1 MDAIVAFVLIGAAFV
16 SLLSAVESRQ
26 ISITPSLLLALLPW
40 FGLVGS
46 LYAFEEAVTGFP
58 AATLFIRT
66 PTAYVTV
73 GVLVLAT
80 WLIVDRV
87 LPGRE
92 NVVTATLGIL
102 SLVTIGTAV
111 AVHVAPRQTGVLRW
125 NAVAIVLAVVLTA
138 AIGIIRNEIS
148 PDVASGWLGTSVIF
162 AHILD
167 AMTTAIGLEVLGAIE
182 RNPISAAIISVG
194 DSIYQGV
201 PGVVLFLG
209 IKIAVALLVVQFM
222 RDSKSPLDVESS
234 AFLVVTAGV
243 GLAPAVHNL
252 VLFSLAF

>member
-1 MDAIVAFVLIGAAFV
+1 MDGVVAFVIVSTVFM
-16 SLLSAVESRQ
+16 SLLAAVEARQ
-26 ISITPSLLLALLPW
+26 IPITPSLLLALLPW

-73 GVLVLAT
+73 GVLVLAV
-80 WLIVDRV
+80 WLVVDRT

-138 AIGIIRNEIS
+138 AIGIIR
-148 PDVASGWLGTSVIF
+148 
-162 AHILD
+162 
-167 AMTTAIGLEVLGAIE
+167 
-182 RNPISAAIISVG
+182 
-194 DSIYQGV
+194 
-201 PGVVLFLG
+201 
-209 IKIAVALLVVQFM
+209 
-222 RDSKSPLDVESS
+222 
-234 AFLVVTAGV
+234 
-243 GLAPAVHNL
+243 
-252 VLFSLAF
+252 

>member
-1 MDAIVAFVLIGAAFV
+1 MDAIVAFVLIGAVFV
-16 SLLSAVESRQ
+16 SLLSAVKTRQ
-26 ISITPSLLLALLPW
+26 IPITTSLLLALLPW

-46 LYAFEEAVTGFP
+46 LYAIEEAVSGFP

-73 GVLVLAT
+73 GVLVLVT
-80 WLIVDRV
+80 WLVVDAV
-87 LPGRE
+87 LPSRQS
-92 NVVTATLGIL
+92 VVTAALGML
-102 SLVTIGTAV
+102 SLVTIGVAV

-125 NAVAIVLAVVLTA
+125 NAIAIVLAVVLTS

-148 PDVASGWLGTSVIF
+148 PDVAGGWFGTTVIF

-167 AMTTAIGLEVLGAIE
+167 AMTTAVGLEILGASE
-182 RNPISAAIISVG
+182 RNPISAAIISAG
-194 DSIYQGV
+194 DSIYQTI

-209 IKIAVALLVVQFM
+209 IKIAMALLIVQLVS
-222 RDSKSPLDVESS
+222 DNGSSLDAETSG
-234 AFLVVTAGV
+234 FLVVAAGV

-252 VLFSLAF
+252 VLFSLVF

>member
-1 MDAIVAFVLIGAAFV
+1 MDAIVAFVLSGAVFV
-16 SLLSAVESRQ
+16 SLLSAVKSRQ
-26 ISITPSLLLALLPW
+26 IPITPSLLLALLPW

-46 LYAFEEAVTGFP
+46 LYAIEEAVSGFP

-73 GVLVLAT
+73 GVFILAT
-80 WLIVDRV
+80 WLLVDAV
-87 LPGRE
+87 LPSRQSI
-92 NVVTATLGIL
+92 VTAALGML

-111 AVHVAPRQTGVLRW
+111 AVHVAPRGTGVLRW
-125 NAVAIVLAVVLTA
+125 NAVAIGLAVVLTG

-148 PDVASGWLGTSVIF
+148 PDVAGGWLGTSVIF

-182 RNPISAAIISVG
+182 RNPISAAIISAG
-194 DSIYQGV
+194 DTINQSV

-209 IKIAVALLVVQFM
+209 IKIAVTLLVVQVV
-222 RDSKSPLDVESS
+222 RDSESPLDVESS

-252 VLFSLAF
+252 VLFSLAL